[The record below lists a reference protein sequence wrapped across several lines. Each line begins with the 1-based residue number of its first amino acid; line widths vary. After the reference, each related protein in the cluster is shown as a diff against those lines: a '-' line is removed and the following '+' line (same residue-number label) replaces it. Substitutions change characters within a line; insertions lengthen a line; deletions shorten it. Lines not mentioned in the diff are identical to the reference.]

1 MGVVKIVFKSSCV
14 SSENVTEKDIKC
26 FDWEANEKF
35 YTFFLNEEENKV
47 ISIPV
52 DNVLY
57 VEDFL

>member
-1 MGVVKIVFKSSCV
+1 MSVVKVVFKLTCV
-14 SSENVTEKDIKC
+14 SSEDNKERKIMC
-26 FDWEANEKF
+26 FDWEVNKNF
-35 YTFFLNEEENKV
+35 YTFFLNEQKNKV

>member
-1 MGVVKIVFKSSCV
+1 MGAVKIVFKPSCV
-14 SSENVTEKDIKC
+14 PSENVIEKEINC
-26 FDWEANEKF
+26 FDWEVNKNF
-35 YTFFLNEEENKV
+35 YTFFLNEQKNKV